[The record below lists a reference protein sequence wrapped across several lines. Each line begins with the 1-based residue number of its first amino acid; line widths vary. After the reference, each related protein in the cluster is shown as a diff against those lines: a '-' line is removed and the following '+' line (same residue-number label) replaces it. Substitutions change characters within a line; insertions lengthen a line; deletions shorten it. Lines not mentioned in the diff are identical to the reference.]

1 MRLARSIPRSIHG
14 RMLALSVATTLVAL
28 PVAGFAIGGVLDHFV
43 TRNIDA
49 RLGDRL
55 RLLRAVV
62 REDGTIDRALLDRSG
77 LATAIGADAVWR
89 IDTPG
94 GTVGVG
100 LPILDAVPARG
111 PPGRPERG
119 PPPGWGPGFGAPFDL
134 TLPDATRVHGL
145 MLDLPGDGGRVAVAV
160 PRRQIDQPLRGAM
173 LPLLLT
179 LAIVAVVLAVATLVQ
194 LRLGLRPLRALRDR
208 VAAVRGG
215 AAADVPEDQP
225 DELRPLAI
233 ELNALVRDNAAAL
246 ATARA
251 SAANLAHA
259 LKTPVAT
266 LAIELGNDARASQ
279 VARIDA
285 TIRHHLARARG
296 GTVDRRAA
304 TALQPAV
311 EGLVAVVAALHRD
324 RGLTIGTDV
333 PALSVAVDAADL
345 DELVGNLIDNAA
357 RHARSRVRLSAAV
370 ERGMAVLTVSDD
382 GPGIAAADRVRATDP
397 GVRLDERGDGHGFG
411 LAIVRDL
418 AALYGGGL
426 TLGEADGGGLV
437 ATVTL
442 PLSREAGTGI
452 AGY

>member
-1 MRLARSIPRSIHG
+1 MRLPRSIHG
-14 RMLALSVATTLVAL
+14 RMLALSLATTLVAL

-62 REDGTIDRALLDRSG
+62 RPDGTIDRELLDRSE
-77 LATAIGADAVWR
+77 LATAIGTDAVWR

-94 GTVGVG
+94 GTVGAGIPPLATLRPPRPPVG
-100 LPILDAVPARG
+100 
-111 PPGRPERG
+111 PERG
-119 PPPGWGPGFGAPFDL
+119 PPAGRGPGFGAPFDL
-134 TLPDATRVHGL
+134 TLPDATQVHGL
-145 MLDLPGDGGRVAVAV
+145 LLDLPEGRGRVAVAV
-160 PRRQIDQPLRGAM
+160 PRREIEQPLRGAL

-179 LAIVAVVLAVATLVQ
+179 LAIVALVLAVATLVQ
-194 LRLGLRPLRALRDR
+194 LRLGLRPLRVLRDR
-208 VAAVRGG
+208 VAAVREG
-215 AAADVPEDQP
+215 AATDVPEDQP
-225 DELRPLAI
+225 DELRPLAV

-246 ATARA
+246 ATARG

-266 LAIELGNDARASQ
+266 LAIELGDDPRAVQ

-296 GTVDRRAA
+296 GSVDRRAA
-304 TALQPAV
+304 TSLQPAV

-324 RGLTIGTDV
+324 RGLNVRAEVRD
-333 PALSVAVDAADL
+333 LSVAVDAADL
-345 DELVGNLIDNAA
+345 DELAGNLIDNAA
-357 RHARSRVRLSAAV
+357 RHARSAVNVTAVRK
-370 ERGMAVLTVSDD
+370 GGFAVLRVSDD
-382 GPGIAAADRVRATDP
+382 GPGIAAADRARATDP

-418 AALYGGGL
+418 AALYGGRL
-426 TLGEADGGGLV
+426 ELGEADGGGLV

-442 PLSREAGTGI
+442 PVTAGNGT

>member
-1 MRLARSIPRSIHG
+1 
-14 RMLALSVATTLVAL
+14 MLALSVATTLVAL

-62 REDGTIDRALLDRSG
+62 RDDGTIDRALLDRAG

-94 GTVGVG
+94 GTVGAG
-100 LPILDAVPARG
+100 MPPLATLRAPG
-111 PPGRPERG
+111 PPVGPERG
-119 PPPGWGPGFGAPFDL
+119 PPHGRGRGPGFGAPFDL
-134 TLPDATRVHGL
+134 TLPDTTRVHGL
-145 MLDLPGDGGRVAVAV
+145 VLDLPEGRGRVAVAV
-160 PRRQIDQPLRGAM
+160 PRREIEQPLRGAM

-179 LAIVAVVLAVATLVQ
+179 LAIVALALAVATLVQ
-194 LRLGLRPLRALRDR
+194 MRLGLRPLRVLRDR
-208 VAAVRGG
+208 VAAVRAG

-225 DELRPLAI
+225 DELRPLAV

-246 ATARA
+246 ATARG

-266 LAIELGNDARASQ
+266 LAIELGDDPRGSQ

-324 RGLTIGTDV
+324 RGLAVRAEV
-333 PALSVAVDAADL
+333 PELSVAVDAADL

-357 RHARSRVRLSAAV
+357 RHARSAVRVAAV
-370 ERGMAVLTVSDD
+370 REGAFAVLRVSDD
-382 GPGIAAADRVRATDP
+382 GPGIPAADRARATDP

-418 AALYGGGL
+418 AVLYGGRL
-426 TLGEADGGGLV
+426 ELGEADGGGLV

-442 PLSREAGTGI
+442 PVTTGSGT

>member
-1 MRLARSIPRSIHG
+1 
-14 RMLALSVATTLVAL
+14 MLALSVATTLVAL

-62 REDGTIDRALLDRSG
+62 RDDGTIDRALLDRAG

-94 GTVGVG
+94 GTVGAG
-100 LPILDAVPARG
+100 MPPLATLRAPG
-111 PPGRPERG
+111 PPVGPERG
-119 PPPGWGPGFGAPFDL
+119 PPHGRGRGPGFGAPFDL
-134 TLPDATRVHGL
+134 TLPDATQVHGL
-145 MLDLPGDGGRVAVAV
+145 VLDLPEGRGRVAVAV
-160 PRRQIDQPLRGAM
+160 PRRQIEQPLRGAM

-179 LAIVAVVLAVATLVQ
+179 LAIVALALAVATLVQ
-194 LRLGLRPLRALRDR
+194 VRLGLRPLRVLRDR
-208 VAAVRGG
+208 VAAVRAG

-225 DELRPLAI
+225 DELRPLAV

-246 ATARA
+246 ATARG

-266 LAIELGNDARASQ
+266 LAIELGDDPRGSQ
-279 VARIDA
+279 VARIDV

-324 RGLTIGTDV
+324 RGLAVRAEV
-333 PALSVAVDAADL
+333 PELSVAVDAADL

-357 RHARSRVRLSAAV
+357 RHARSAVRITAV
-370 ERGMAVLTVSDD
+370 RDGAFAVLRVSDD
-382 GPGIAAADRVRATDP
+382 GPGIPAADRARATDP

-418 AALYGGGL
+418 AALYGGRL
-426 TLGEADGGGLV
+426 ELGEADGGGLV

-442 PLSREAGTGI
+442 PVTTGSGT

>member
-1 MRLARSIPRSIHG
+1 MRLPRSIHG

-62 REDGTIDRALLDRSG
+62 RPDGTIDRALLDRSD
-77 LATAIGADAVWR
+77 LATAIGTDAVWR

-94 GTVGVG
+94 GTVGAG
-100 LPILDAVPARG
+100 MPPLATLRAPG
-111 PPGRPERG
+111 PPVGPERG
-119 PPPGWGPGFGAPFDL
+119 PPAGRGPGFGAPFDL

-145 MLDLPGDGGRVAVAV
+145 VLDLPEGRGRVAVAV
-160 PRRQIDQPLRGAM
+160 PRREIEQPLRGAM

-179 LAIVAVVLAVATLVQ
+179 LAIVALVLAVATLVQ
-194 LRLGLRPLRALRDR
+194 LRLGLRPLRVLRDR
-208 VAAVRGG
+208 VAAVREG

-225 DELRPLAI
+225 DELRPLAV
-233 ELNALVRDNAAAL
+233 ELNALVRDNALAL
-246 ATARA
+246 ATARG

-266 LAIELGNDARASQ
+266 LAIELGDDPRAVQ

-296 GTVDRRAA
+296 GSVDRRAA
-304 TALQPAV
+304 TALRPAV

-324 RGLTIGTDV
+324 RGLNVRAEV
-333 PALSVAVDAADL
+333 PDLSVAVDAADL
-345 DELVGNLIDNAA
+345 DELAGNLIDNAA
-357 RHARSRVRLSAAV
+357 RHARSAVNVTAVRK
-370 ERGMAVLTVSDD
+370 GGFAVLRVIDD
-382 GPGIAAADRVRATDP
+382 GPGIAAADRARATDP

-418 AALYGGGL
+418 AALYGGRL
-426 TLGEADGGGLV
+426 ELGEADGGGLV

-442 PLSREAGTGI
+442 PVTAGNGT

>member
-1 MRLARSIPRSIHG
+1 MRLPRSIHA

-28 PVAGFAIGGVLDHFV
+28 PVAGVAIGGVLDHFV

-62 REDGTIDRALLDRSG
+62 RPDGTIDRELLDRSE
-77 LATAIGADAVWR
+77 LATAIGTDAVWR

-94 GTVGVG
+94 GTVGAG
-100 LPILDAVPARG
+100 MPPLAMLRAPG
-111 PPGRPERG
+111 PPVGPERG
-119 PPPGWGPGFGAPFDL
+119 PPAGRGPGVGAPFDL

-145 MLDLPGDGGRVAVAV
+145 VLDLPEGNGRVAVAV
-160 PRRQIDQPLRGAM
+160 PRREIEQPLRGAM

-179 LAIVAVVLAVATLVQ
+179 LAIVALVLAVATLVQ
-194 LRLGLRPLRALRDR
+194 LRLGLRPLRVLRDR
-208 VAAVRGG
+208 VAAVRAG
-215 AAADVPEDQP
+215 AAADLPEDQP
-225 DELRPLAI
+225 DELRPLAV
-233 ELNALVRDNAAAL
+233 ELNALVRDNATAL
-246 ATARA
+246 ATARG

-266 LAIELGNDARASQ
+266 LAIELGDDPRAMQ

-285 TIRHHLARARG
+285 TIRHHLTRARG
-296 GTVDRRAA
+296 GMIDRRAA
-304 TALQPAV
+304 TALKPAV

-324 RGLTIGTDV
+324 RGLIVRAAV
-333 PALSVAVDAADL
+333 PELSVAVDAADL
-345 DELVGNLIDNAA
+345 DELAGNLIDNAA
-357 RHARSRVRLSAAV
+357 RHARSAVDVIAVREGGFALL
-370 ERGMAVLTVSDD
+370 RVSDD
-382 GPGIAAADRVRATDP
+382 GPGIPAADRARATDP

-411 LAIVRDL
+411 LTIVRDL
-418 AALYGGGL
+418 VALYGGRL
-426 TLGEADGGGLV
+426 ELGEADGGGLV

-442 PLSREAGTGI
+442 PVTTGSGT